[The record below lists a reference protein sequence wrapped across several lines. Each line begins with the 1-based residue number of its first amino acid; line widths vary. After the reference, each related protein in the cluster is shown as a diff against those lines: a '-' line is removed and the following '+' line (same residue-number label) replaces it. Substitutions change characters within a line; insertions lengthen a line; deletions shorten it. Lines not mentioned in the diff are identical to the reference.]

1 MRVEWGDHGAGID
14 PQNTLPHV
22 ESIRN
27 NLVFYPLLQ
36 KNGGFSVDMR
46 TYTSE
51 SAVEKVAERRMVLF
65 QNLSGIKSF
74 NYKAYISALVPL
86 IYL

>member
-1 MRVEWGDHGAGID
+1 MRVEWGDHGASID

-36 KNGGFSVDMR
+36 KNGGFSV
-46 TYTSE
+46 E
-51 SAVEKVAERRMVLF
+51 V
-65 QNLSGIKSF
+65 
-74 NYKAYISALVPL
+74 
-86 IYL
+86 

>member
-1 MRVEWGDHGAGID
+1 MEGRGKDEGRMGDHGAGID

-36 KNGGFSVDMR
+36 KNGGFSVD
-46 TYTSE
+46 
-51 SAVEKVAERRMVLF
+51 V
-65 QNLSGIKSF
+65 
-74 NYKAYISALVPL
+74 
-86 IYL
+86 

>member
-1 MRVEWGDHGAGID
+1 MEREGVGERERTNTAAILADGGEQREGRGKDEGRMGDHGASID

-36 KNGGFSVDMR
+36 KNGGFSVD
-46 TYTSE
+46 
-51 SAVEKVAERRMVLF
+51 V
-65 QNLSGIKSF
+65 
-74 NYKAYISALVPL
+74 
-86 IYL
+86 

>member
-1 MRVEWGDHGAGID
+1 MEGSRGRGGERMRVEWGDHGASID

-36 KNGGFSVDMR
+36 KNGGFSV
-46 TYTSE
+46 E
-51 SAVEKVAERRMVLF
+51 V
-65 QNLSGIKSF
+65 
-74 NYKAYISALVPL
+74 
-86 IYL
+86 